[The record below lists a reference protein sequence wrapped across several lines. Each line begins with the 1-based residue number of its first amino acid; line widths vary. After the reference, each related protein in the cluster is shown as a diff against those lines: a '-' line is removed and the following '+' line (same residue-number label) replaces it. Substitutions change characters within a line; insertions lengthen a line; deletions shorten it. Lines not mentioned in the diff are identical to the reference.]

1 MPAAIETLGL
11 GKVFT
16 KRRSILQMIT
26 KPLTPPGEVR
36 ALESVDL
43 AVHRGEIFGLLGPN
57 GAGKTTLLKILSSLI
72 TPSSGA
78 VFVNGHDVVGRQQ
91 SVRASIGLVTSDERS
106 FYWRLSGRE
115 NLHFFAALANVP
127 AGRIRSRCQELLEK
141 VEMEEKADQPFME
154 YSTGTKQ
161 RLASARALL
170 HDPPIIYMDE
180 PTRSLDPT
188 AARHLRRFIQE
199 QLNRR
204 EGKTILL
211 ATHNMAEAEGLCHRL
226 AILHRARIRRM
237 GTVEEV
243 CSSGGSR
250 ERYLIELAGI
260 DRDRIADLAFDGAAV
275 SLHEPGGGPAGVGEA
290 HGTGQRGLAQE
301 GEPGRAVAR
310 DGPGRQGG
318 PRGGSVGAG
327 AGTGPGGYPWVA
339 PPAAPPL
346 SLSAE
351 LPRGGAALTE
361 LMRRILASGATIVSC
376 TRREASLEE
385 AFDLVAGGGDGGS
398 LDPAEAPQ
406 RAEGGFGP
414 SGSRK

>member
-16 KRRSILQMIT
+16 KRRSIFQIIT

-72 TPSSGA
+72 TPTSGA
-78 VFVNGHDVVGRQQ
+78 AFVNGHDVVGRQQ

-141 VEMEEKADQPFME
+141 VEMDEKADQPFME

-199 QLNRR
+199 KLNRA

-226 AILHRARIRRM
+226 AILHKARIRRM

-250 ERYLIELAGI
+250 ERYLIELAGL
-260 DRDRIADLAFDGAAV
+260 DRDRIAGLAFDGAAL
-275 SLHEPGGGPAGVGEA
+275 SLHEPGGIASGAV
-290 HGTGQRGLAQE
+290 
-301 GEPGRAVAR
+301 PGRAHHGYGQER
-310 DGPGRQGG
+310 GPGGG
-318 PRGGSVGAG
+318 PHATDAFTLSAEVPRGGV
-327 AGTGPGGYPWVA
+327 
-339 PPAAPPL
+339 
-346 SLSAE
+346 
-351 LPRGGAALTE
+351 ALTE
-361 LMRRILASGATIVSC
+361 LMRRILTAGATIVSC

-385 AFDLVAGGGDGGS
+385 VFDLVAGGGDGDSGPPGS
-398 LDPAEAPQ
+398 G
-406 RAEGGFGP
+406 R
-414 SGSRK
+414 